1 MATAFDRGVS
11 AFYWNS
17 GPAHDAFREGLREL
31 AQSSSRES
39 LFVIANGGSPS
50 RGAGDHRQAERVL
63 EDFALAKRELGV
75 GYIDLFVLQYI
86 QPYEESETVLATLDA
101 LCANRPQT
109 ACPWL
114 ARALVIALPAGAE
127 RPCLRR
133 QELKAR
139 GEIRYV
145 AMSTHDFADAV
156 PLIDSGKIDVA
167 MLRYN
172 MAHR

>member
-11 AFYWNS
+11 SFYWNS
-17 GPAHDAFREGLREL
+17 GPAHDAFRDGLREL
-31 AQSSSRES
+31 AQSAHRES

-109 ACPWL
+109 AL
-114 ARALVIALPAGAE
+114 LPARVAG
-127 RPCLRR
+127 LRSFAPAGVR
-133 QELKAR
+133 NFISGGGCGGLVGSICPRR
-139 GEIRYV
+139 GQGRGGLV
-145 AMSTHDFADAV
+145 GWSRTWPV
-156 PLIDSGKIDVA
+156 LGGP
-167 MLRYN
+167 
-172 MAHR
+172 

>member
-11 AFYWNS
+11 SFYWNS
-17 GPAHDAFREGLREL
+17 GPAHDAFRDGLREL
-31 AQSSSRES
+31 AQSANRES

-109 ACPWL
+109 ALLLLLSRRGHVPSQT
-114 ARALVIALPAGAE
+114 GAE
-127 RPCLRR
+127 GPRRDPLR
-133 QELKAR
+133 
-139 GEIRYV
+139 G
-145 AMSTHDFADAV
+145 
-156 PLIDSGKIDVA
+156 DVDPR
-167 MLRYN
+167 LR
-172 MAHR
+172 